1 MREDRLGKR
10 HAEARD
16 LREGELDELLSL
28 YAHMHAVDDP
38 LPERRVAA
46 GILR

>member
-1 MREDRLGKR
+1 MREDRLGER

-28 YAHMHAVDDP
+28 YTHMHAVDDP